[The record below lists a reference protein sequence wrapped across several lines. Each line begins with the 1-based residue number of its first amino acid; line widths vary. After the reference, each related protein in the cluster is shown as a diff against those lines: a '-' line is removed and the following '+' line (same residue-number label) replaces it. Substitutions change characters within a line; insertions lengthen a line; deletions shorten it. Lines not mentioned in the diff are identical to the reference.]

1 MRRFKYLIR
10 LVVIGLTLV
19 TAFGFMSFRMQ
30 ASAATFTYVGDR
42 HLASKLILP
51 VTDQAD
57 LIPIA
62 IDDVD
67 STDED
72 VPTETEVTAND
83 LLANNGNSL
92 SIVNQPSN
100 GSATP
105 KNNKVIIYAP
115 NSNWHGTDQYRYEI
129 CGNNEIGICSQANVT
144 IIVNPVNDPPD
155 AVNDAATTNENVP
168 VTIAVLDNDSDV
180 DGEVVYLH
188 DFDQA
193 SPQGGDLQ
201 RDDNGT
207 PFTQSDDRIIYSP
220 PTGYFGTDFFNY
232 IVSDG
237 SAQSSAQV
245 TVTIIPQEEPDT
257 QAPSVTWLSPVGDEE
272 VHHVSNEMVVLEIQV
287 SEDQGIDRV
296 EYHRW
301 DVPAQDYV
309 ELATLTASPYRFELD
324 TRTLNMGWNQI
335 NARAY
340 DTAGNASEVGHI
352 WLFKTTQIFL
362 PLAGR

>member
-19 TAFGFMSFRMQ
+19 TAFGFMSLRIQ

-42 HLASKLILP
+42 HLASDLILP
-51 VTDQAD
+51 VTDQDD

-105 KNNKVIIYAP
+105 KNNKVITYTP
-115 NSNWHGTDQYRYEI
+115 DPNWHGTDQYRYR
-129 CGNNEIGICSQANVT
+129 ICSNNGGCSEANVT
-144 IIVNPVNDPPD
+144 MIVHSINDPPT
-155 AVNDAATTNENVP
+155 AVDDAATTGENAP

-180 DGEVVYLH
+180 EDDVVSLQE
-188 DFDQA
+188 FDNTSQ
-193 SPQGGDLQ
+193 QGGHLQ

-207 PFTQSDDRIIYSP
+207 PSIQSDDRIIYSP
-220 PTGYFGTDFFNY
+220 PQNYLGSDFFNY
-232 IVSDG
+232 IASDG

-245 TVTIIPQEEPDT
+245 TVTIIPQEESDT
-257 QAPSVTWLSPVGDEE
+257 QAPSVTWLTPVGDEE

-324 TRTLNMGWNQI
+324 TGALNTGWNQI

>member
-1 MRRFKYLIR
+1 MRRFKYLIG
-10 LVVIGLTLV
+10 LAVAGLTFV
-19 TAFGFMSFRMQ
+19 ITFGFISLGRQ
-30 ASAATFTYVGDR
+30 ASAATFTYAGDR
-42 HLASKLILP
+42 NLASNLIL
-51 VTDQAD
+51 QATVQDD

-62 IDDVD
+62 IDDED

-83 LLANNGNSL
+83 LLTNNGNSL
-92 SIVNQPSN
+92 SIVNEPSN

-105 KNNKVIIYAP
+105 KNNKVLTYTP
-115 NSNWHGTDQYRYEI
+115 NPNWHGTDQYRYR
-129 CGNNEIGICSQANVT
+129 ICSNNVIGGCSEANVT
-144 IIVNPVNDPPD
+144 IIVHSVNDPPT
-155 AVNDAATTNENVP
+155 AVDDSATTGENVP

-180 DGEVVYLH
+180 EDDVVSLQE
-188 DFDQA
+188 FDNTSQ
-193 SPQGGDLQ
+193 QGGHLQ

-207 PFTQSDDRIIYSP
+207 PSIQSDDRIIYSP
-220 PTGYFGTDFFNY
+220 PQNYLGSDFFNY
-232 IVSDG
+232 IASDG

-272 VHHVSNEMVVLEIQV
+272 VHYVSNEMVVLEIQV

-324 TRTLNMGWNQI
+324 TRTINMGWNQI